1 MDGAFGSLIIREWV
15 QCVRWDG
22 DEGEAR
28 VLQGTRT
35 EDDASVRGSGPPAV
49 LQIHPDKDDMGRVL
63 INGER

>member
-1 MDGAFGSLIIREWV
+1 MR
-15 QCVRWDG
+15 RDG

-35 EDDASVRGSGPPAV
+35 EDDASVRGSGTPAV